1 VAASVIA
8 LVQTSACDS
17 DESTPGAAG
26 GAAGSGANS
35 GTAGAGNGTAIGT
48 GGEGGANAGAP
59 GAGGADSEAG
69 GAGAAGSEAGS
80 AGSEAG
86 GAGGASGEAGG
97 AGSAGSEAGGAGGA
111 SGEAGDSGELSLWNG
126 VDLSEWDGDPDV
138 WRVEDGAIVGFQ
150 GDTTQNTFLIYRG
163 RSFAD
168 FVLRAEIWVE
178 AGGNSGI
185 QYRSTVTDAD
195 TWVVGG
201 YQADAADEYWGML
214 YDELGRGILADA
226 SVACLASAA
235 HNQWNRYEIRAEGG
249 TLVHHVNDVECVRF
263 EEDST
268 DAASEG
274 VIALQYHIPGAFEV
288 RFRALRLTELRR

>member
-1 VAASVIA
+1 MAASVIA

-35 GTAGAGNGTAIGT
+35 GTAGAG
-48 GGEGGANAGAP
+48 
-59 GAGGADSEAG
+59 
-69 GAGAAGSEAGS
+69 GAGAAGA
-80 AGSEAG
+80 
-86 GAGGASGEAGG
+86 
-97 AGSAGSEAGGAGGA
+97 
-111 SGEAGDSGELSLWNG
+111 AGDGGELSLWNG

>member
-17 DESTPGAAG
+17 DESTPGAAA

-35 GTAGAGNGTAIGT
+35 GTAGAGNGTGIGT

-59 GAGGADSEAG
+59 GAGGAGSEAG
-69 GAGAAGSEAGS
+69 GAGAAGSEV
-80 AGSEAG
+80 G
-86 GAGGASGEAGG
+86 GAGGTGGEAGG
-97 AGSAGSEAGGAGGA
+97 AGAAGA
-111 SGEAGDSGELSLWNG
+111 AGDSGELSLWNG

-150 GDTTQNTFLIYRG
+150 SDTTQNTFLIYRG

-185 QYRSTVTDAD
+185 QYRSTVIDAD
-195 TWVVGG
+195 AWVVGG

-214 YDELGRGILADA
+214 YDELGRGILTDA
-226 SVACLASAA
+226 SAACLASAA
-235 HNQWNRYEIRAEGG
+235 HNQWNRHEIRAEGG
-249 TLVHHVNDVECVRF
+249 TLVHHVNDVECIRF

-274 VIALQYHIPGAFEV
+274 VIALQYHVPGAFEV
-288 RFRALRLTELRR
+288 RFRDLRLTELRR